1 MGHGLEFIDDVLAV
15 EGGGESRVGFVEGVA
30 DALFADLDYTISRM
44 WGNSR
49 KGKLWTHVEAHGF
62 DRELYRLLMVQIY
75 HYTSHNATNQAV
87 AAFRATPAQLS
98 LLKFVLEHA
107 REELGHERMV
117 LHDLRAVGLLEK
129 GQTVDDRPLPA
140 TDALIGYL
148 YGVALREGPIAR
160 LGYSYWAEAVYEH
173 IAPLMAVARESL
185 GLTDRDMSFFVA
197 HAEIDTKHA
206 DEVREAIRKSVHTP
220 EQAEGVLRVA
230 STTLS
235 LTHLLMDQAF
245 EAWEA
250 TTAVPA

>member
-1 MGHGLEFIDDVLAV
+1 MGHEL
-15 EGGGESRVGFVEGVA
+15 GFVEEVLRAEGSGTLSDGSGSVA
-30 DALFADLDYTISRM
+30 DSLFEELDTTISRL
-44 WGNSR
+44 WEGAR
-49 KGKLWTHVEAHGF
+49 RGKLWTHVGTHGF

-87 AAFRATPAQLS
+87 AAFGATPSQLG
-98 LLKFVLEHA
+98 LLKFVLDHA

-117 LHDLRAVGLLEK
+117 LHDLRAVDLLEK
-129 GQTVDDRPLPA
+129 GQVVSDRPLPA
-140 TDALIGYL
+140 TDGLIGYL

-173 IAPLMAVARESL
+173 IAPLMSIARESL

-206 DEVREAIRKSVHTP
+206 DEVREAIRRSVHTA

-230 STTLS
+230 ATTLS
-235 LTHLLMDQAF
+235 LTHLLMEQAF
-245 EAWEA
+245 EEWEA
-250 TTAVPA
+250 TAVVPA